1 MGKCRIIA
9 TLCMSLLP
17 LWGCSVA
24 PITAPPPPSAMVPV
38 APIHDSDVMTRQ
50 FTTSLADLTPV
61 AHSTRPSAVIFFN
74 KGVNAE
80 KFNKALCEGFVQ
92 LETAQDVESNQGVAI
107 EHQVVTKVPVTT
119 NLSQNTDDCELILN
133 VYDYNLAESEL
144 VKLNPKLLYST
155 GPFIALYNP
164 NSSQIDQIIDLRGT
178 STADL
183 KKFGRNWSAIFT
195 QAAQQYAQ
203 TNSNRSN
210 SVEVKEFNI
219 WLFVRDLFQAS
230 VCVTDPNLIYIFN
243 EPAGK
248 IADIV
253 CKGTK
258 A

>member
-1 MGKCRIIA
+1 MGKCRIVA

-24 PITAPPPPSAMVPV
+24 PVTAPPPPDAMII
-38 APIHDSDVMTRQ
+38 PIHDSDVMTRQ

-92 LETAQDVESNQGVAI
+92 LETAEDVEASEGVAI

-119 NLSQNTDDCELILN
+119 NLSQNTRDCDLILR

-144 VKLNPKLLYST
+144 VKLNPKLVYST
-155 GPFIALYNP
+155 GPFIAVYNP

-183 KKFGRNWSAIFT
+183 KKFGKNWSAIFT
-195 QAAQQYAQ
+195 QAAQQHEQ
-203 TNSNRSN
+203 MNSNRSN
-210 SVEVKEFNI
+210 LNEAKEFNI

-258 A
+258 V

>member
-1 MGKCRIIA
+1 MGKFRIIA

-24 PITAPPPPSAMVPV
+24 PVTAPPPPVAMI
-38 APIHDSDVMTRQ
+38 PIHDSDVMTRQ

-61 AHSTRPSAVIFFN
+61 AYSTRPSAVIFFN

-80 KFNKALCEGFVQ
+80 KFNKALCKGFVQ

-107 EHQVVTKVPVTT
+107 ENQVVTKVPVTT
-119 NLSQNTDDCELILN
+119 DLSQNTRDCDLILR

-155 GPFIALYNP
+155 GPFIAVYNP
-164 NSSQIDQIIDLRGT
+164 NSSQIDQIIDLRCT

-183 KKFGRNWSAIFT
+183 EKFGRNWSAIFT
-195 QAAQQYAQ
+195 QAAQQYEQA
-203 TNSNRSN
+203 NSNIAN
-210 SVEVKEFNI
+210 SDEAKEFNI

-230 VCVTDPNLIYIFN
+230 ICATDPNLIYIFN